1 MMNCLGNSSITKK
14 INLLP
19 QVTAT
24 ATAGNTAGTC
34 EVDTLVIGTTQGRN
48 RYPTLCGLQT
58 GQHQYIDAGSTANP
72 TDQVI
77 ILIM

>member
-1 MMNCLGNSSITKK
+1 MRYCLGNSSLTKM
-14 INLLP
+14 IFMP
-19 QVTAT
+19 QVRVT

-34 EVDTLVIGTTQGRN
+34 EVDTLVIGTTQGRD
-48 RYPTLCGLQT
+48 RYPTLCGIQT

-77 ILIM
+77 I